1 MISLSPEAE
10 AQLDGL
16 IAHYEALGR
25 VEASINLN
33 LLNALERAKA
43 RIAETP
49 EPGLPAPRPYPALAK
64 AGRRWIIEG
73 TYWISYS
80 PTTPPVISG
89 VFYAMADIPNRL

>member
-25 VEASINLN
+25 IEAAIN
-33 LLNALERAKA
+33 LLNALERAKM
-43 RIAETP
+43 RISETP
-49 EPGLPAPRPYPALAK
+49 ETGLSAPRPYPSLAK

-73 TYWISYS
+73 TYWISNHL
-80 PTTPPVISG
+80 TTPPVISG
-89 VFYAMADIPNRL
+89 GFYAMADIPNRL

>member
-1 MISLSPEAE
+1 MIALSPEAE
-10 AQLDGL
+10 AQLDAL

-25 VEASINLN
+25 VEASINL
-33 LLNALERAKA
+33 LNALERAMT
-43 RIAETP
+43 RISETP
-49 EPGLPAPRPYPALAK
+49 EAGLPAPRPYPSLAK

-80 PTTPPVISG
+80 LTNSPVISG